1 MQRKLLRNLEVKT
14 HHPKNQ
20 GQAQPILEQCIAEMK
35 RGSPLSEYLKQYRE
49 VTKTTSEIVRTLSL
63 TGVVVVWTF
72 RNSTENQKLFADL
85 LIKALLFIIIS
96 VTLDLMQYIFMSI
109 SLKLFHKKNEI
120 KLQNNEIKSE
130 EADEL
135 EYPRTLSA
143 IPTIIFYL
151 KILSMFIGY
160 FFIYK
165 YIIQLA

>member
-1 MQRKLLRNLEVKT
+1 
-14 HHPKNQ
+14 
-20 GQAQPILEQCIAEMK
+20 MK

>member
-1 MQRKLLRNLEVKT
+1 
-14 HHPKNQ
+14 
-20 GQAQPILEQCIAEMK
+20 
-35 RGSPLSEYLKQYRE
+35 
-49 VTKTTSEIVRTLSL
+49 
-63 TGVVVVWTF
+63 
-72 RNSTENQKLFADL
+72 
-85 LIKALLFIIIS
+85 
-96 VTLDLMQYIFMSI
+96 MSI